1 MFHTA
6 KLLVSKLG
14 FITQTLPDIKPA
26 YKGNKKNIDTQA
38 NGGFFL
44 HSLYF
49 LYKICFIQLFLL
61 PLRRKISAHMKKNIL
76 ASLAALALLCSSTI
90 VDAKPTNVIYLIG
103 DGMGFGAVSSLLLTS
118 DELTGFEMAPV
129 IGLNE
134 TGSANNYV
142 TDSPAGG
149 TALATGTRTCNGFLG
164 VGPDSVQLESILKKA
179 QKMGKKTGIVVNTT
193 LTEATPGAFY
203 AGVTSRKES
212 YKIAQQFTES
222 GVDIAIGAGLTA
234 FINRPDSIDMTAVL
248 INKGYDVYLDWKQVI
263 NTQSEK
269 FVGILQ
275 MSDVHRRNK
284 PSSTK
289 AGAADGA
296 EVCLA
301 AQLAASADDSDTTRF
316 SEPDLYLEKAS
327 IKAIEQLS
335 KNAPKGFF
343 LMIESAIIDG
353 YGHNNDAEGMVAEM
367 QEFNRT
373 LLALI
378 DYVNKHP
385 NTLLVVTADHETG
398 GTAVSYKTHP
408 VNQPQGM
415 QLSFS
420 TKGHS
425 GTVVPIFAY
434 GKGAEKFAGI
444 FKNKEIPGIIESI
457 MK

>member
-1 MFHTA
+1 M
-6 KLLVSKLG
+6 
-14 FITQTLPDIKPA
+14 
-26 YKGNKKNIDTQA
+26 KK
-38 NGGFFL
+38 FFL
-44 HSLYF
+44 AS
-49 LYKICFIQLFLL
+49 IAVAMLF
-61 PLRRKISAHMKKNIL
+61 
-76 ASLAALALLCSSTI
+76 SSCTQ
-90 VDAKPTNVIYLIG
+90 VDKPKNVIYLIG
-103 DGMGFGAVSSLLLTS
+103 DGMGFGAVSSLLLTA
-118 DELTGFEMAPV
+118 DQQTGFEMAPV

-134 TGSANNYV
+134 TCSANNYV

-212 YKIAQQFTES
+212 YTIAQQFTES

-248 INKGYDVYLDWKQVI
+248 INKGYDVYLDWKSVL
-263 NTQSEK
+263 NTSSEK

-284 PSSTK
+284 PATK
-289 AGAADGA
+289 TAGAADGA

-301 AQLAASADDSDTTRF
+301 AQLAATTDDNDTVRF
-316 SEPDLYLEKAS
+316 SEPDMYLEKAC
-327 IKAIEQLS
+327 IKTIEQLE

-343 LMIESAIIDG
+343 LMVESAIIDG
-353 YGHNNDAEGMVAEM
+353 YGHNNDAEGMVEEM
-367 QEFNRT
+367 QEFDRT
-373 LLALI
+373 LRALVA
-378 DYVNKHP
+378 YVKKHP

-398 GTAVSYKTHP
+398 GTSVSYKSHP
-408 VNQPQGM
+408 INQPEGM

-434 GKGAEKFAGI
+434 GAGAEKFAGI
-444 FKNKEIPGIIESI
+444 FKNKEIPGVIESL